1 MVVRDHLGGRLVHRH
16 FGERLDGHEAV
27 PPPLQLGGRIDR
39 TLGIWVALDE
49 LLDGTA
55 KVGAGF
61 QDFERDLAEAE
72 ALERVVRS
80 HFVPARAVPRRRVP
94 QSRACILQERLG

>member
-16 FGERLDGHEAV
+16 GGERLDGHEAV
-27 PPPLQLGGRIDR
+27 PPLLQLGGRIDR
-39 TLGIWVALDE
+39 TLGVWVALDE

-61 QDFERDLAEAE
+61 KDFERDLAEAE
-72 ALERVVRS
+72 ALERSVRS
-80 HFVPARAVPRRRVP
+80 HFFVLAHAVPRRRVP
-94 QSRACILQERLG
+94 QSRRILLQV